1 MTVQGQERLA
11 LVTGAGGGI
20 GRATA
25 LRLADDGYA
34 LVLVD
39 LKEEPLRATQ
49 AALPE
54 GTECRIAALS
64 ITDRETVAA
73 LMAELPRLDVLV
85 NNAAIFWDGK
95 FDAHTEDDFR
105 QMYEVNVIGTFVMS
119 QEGIKRMGEG
129 GRVINVASRAYLAG
143 YAHAAYGTS
152 KAGVI
157 GLTRAMAMDLAER
170 RIMVNAVAPGLIE
183 TPMFRS
189 LTPERQEELIAKQPT
204 KMLGQPEDIA
214 NAIAFFADPRTG
226 NVTGQI
232 LTLDGGRSVGISLY

>member
-1 MTVQGQERLA
+1 MSGPGTGRCA

-20 GRATA
+20 GRAAA
-25 LRLADDGYA
+25 LRLAEEGYA

-39 LKEEPLRATQ
+39 LKDAPLNETLG
-49 AALPE
+49 ALPE
-54 GTECRIAALS
+54 GTEVQTAVLS
-64 ITDRETVAA
+64 ITDRAA
-73 LMAELPRLDVLV
+73 VSALIGGLDRLDVLV

-105 QMYEVNVIGTFVMS
+105 KMYEVNVIGTFVMS
-119 QEGIKRMGEG
+119 QEAIKRMSED
-129 GRVINVASRAYLAG
+129 GRIINIASRAYLAG

-157 GLTRAMAMDLAER
+157 GLTRSMSMDLADH
-170 RIMVNAVAPGLIE
+170 RIMVNAIAPGLIE
-183 TPMFRS
+183 TEMFRS

-214 NAIAFFADPRTG
+214 NGIAFFADPRTR
-226 NVTGQI
+226 NVSGQI

>member
-1 MTVQGQERLA
+1 MNGPGKGRTA
-11 LVTGAGGGI
+11 LITGAGGGI
-20 GRATA
+20 GRAA
-25 LRLADDGYA
+25 AQRMAEEGFS

-39 LKEEPLRATQ
+39 LKEAPLKATLDT
-49 AALPE
+49 LPE
-54 GTECRIAALS
+54 GTDARTAALS
-64 ITDRETVAA
+64 ITDRAAVAD
-73 LMAELPRLDVLV
+73 LIGGLVRLDVLV

-105 QMYEVNVIGTFVMS
+105 QMYEVNVIGTFVMA
-119 QEGIKRMGEG
+119 QEAIKRMGEDA
-129 GRVINVASRAYLAG
+129 RIINIASRAYLAG

-157 GLTRAMAMDLAER
+157 GLTRSMSMDLAAR
-170 RIMVNAVAPGLIE
+170 RIMVNAIAPGLIE
-183 TPMFRS
+183 TEMFRS

-214 NAIAFFADPRTG
+214 NGIAFFADPRTR